1 MPADVHHARSSIILG
16 PGEVQQF
23 HQIIALIFCSV
34 QLILGYGDGYKDF
47 QRKFRPTNKTS
58 SISTLNY

>member
-47 QRKFRPTNKTS
+47 
-58 SISTLNY
+58 